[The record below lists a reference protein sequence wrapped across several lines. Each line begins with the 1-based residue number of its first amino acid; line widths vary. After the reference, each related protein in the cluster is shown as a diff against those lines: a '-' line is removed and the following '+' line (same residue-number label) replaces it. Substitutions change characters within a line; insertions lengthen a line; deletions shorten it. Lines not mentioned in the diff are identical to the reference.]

1 MGFASRLG
9 AGLKRTLFTFANYL
23 GAYSSTDVKRKSAFE
38 GWRPSRATANQAMV
52 GTLST
57 LVAQS
62 RHLERTTTLGRSV
75 VEGWKADVVGL
86 GIDILPM
93 TGDAE
98 LDMALLDAWHEF
110 ADSACVDGMSLWE
123 WQAQV
128 VGDMVTA
135 GSSLDR
141 LVLDPDRISQGRIP
155 LAILPLEV
163 EWLSEIPVGPIPEG
177 MLFVRGVVQDK
188 WGRPAF
194 YHLRNPDTYQF
205 WKGEIVPVEW
215 IIHCFERR
223 RKQQAHGEPV
233 LVPAIER
240 ILQDDR
246 LVRSELQS
254 AVNASAPAAVITSKF
269 HEDNRDDD
277 GDPVT
282 DIPAGS
288 VVRLLPDESLTAFAP
303 MRPNPDIPPFRAT
316 IRGDVAGATRCSQF
330 WLDRDCA
337 RANYSS
343 MRMDQ
348 LLTKRSLAPVK
359 SLIGRQA
366 AGRVYEAAF
375 PWLMLR
381 IGKPLPTDP
390 IKLARMKRY
399 DIRPDQPEYVDPV
412 KDVAASETAI
422 AANLST
428 YEIECS
434 SRGKDWLQVF
444 QQRSRENDILKASGL
459 PYPQPKTAKDAQP
472 TAYEDVGDQSKDEL
486 DNREKREVP
495 NLNIAV
501 NMASKKRV
509 SLQYDESGLVT
520 GGEISDA
527 D

>member
-1 MGFASRLG
+1 MGFRIIPA
-9 AGLKRTLFTFANYL
+9 LKRSLFTFAQYI
-23 GAYSSTDVKRKSAFE
+23 GAYASTDTKRKGAFE
-38 GWRPSRATANQAMV
+38 GWKPARATANQAMI

-75 VEGWKADVVGL
+75 VEAWKADVVGS
-86 GIDILPM
+86 GIDILPT
-93 TGDAE
+93 TGDVNLDLE
-98 LDMALLDAWHEF
+98 LLEAWHDY
-110 ADSACVDGMSLWE
+110 ADSACVDGTPLWE

-141 LVLDPDRISQGRIP
+141 LVLDPERISQGRLP

-163 EWLSEIPVGPIPEG
+163 EWLSEIPVGLIPDG
-177 MLFVRGVVQDK
+177 MMFVRGVVVDK

-205 WKGEIVPVEW
+205 WKGEIVPAAD
-215 IIHCFERR
+215 IIHCYEKR
-223 RKQQAHGEPV
+223 RKQQNHGEPV
-233 LVPAIER
+233 LAPAVER

-254 AVNASAPAAVITSKF
+254 AVNASAPAAVITSAI
-269 HEDNRDDD
+269 HPDNRDDD

-282 DIPAGS
+282 DIPTGS
-288 VVRLLPDESLTAFAP
+288 VVRLLPGEELSSFAP
-303 MRPNPDIPPFRAT
+303 ERPNSNIPPFRAT

-330 WLDRDCA
+330 WLDRDCG

-359 SLIGRQA
+359 SLVGRQA
-366 AGRVYEAAF
+366 AGRVYEAIF

-381 IGKPLPTDP
+381 IGRPLPSDP
-390 IKLARMKRY
+390 VQLARLKRY
-399 DIRPDQPEYVDPV
+399 EIRPDQPEYVDPV
-412 KDVAASETAI
+412 KDVGASETAI

-434 SRGKDWLQVF
+434 SRGKDYVQVI
-444 QQRSRENDILKASGL
+444 QQRGRENALLVANGL
-459 PYPQPKTAKDAQP
+459 PLPQPKNAAGAQP
-472 TAYEDVGDQSKDEL
+472 TEL
-486 DNREKREVP
+486 DPEAQDAIDKQE
-495 NLNIAV
+495 AV
-501 NMASKKRV
+501 NA
-509 SLQYDESGLVT
+509 
-520 GGEISDA
+520 
-527 D
+527 